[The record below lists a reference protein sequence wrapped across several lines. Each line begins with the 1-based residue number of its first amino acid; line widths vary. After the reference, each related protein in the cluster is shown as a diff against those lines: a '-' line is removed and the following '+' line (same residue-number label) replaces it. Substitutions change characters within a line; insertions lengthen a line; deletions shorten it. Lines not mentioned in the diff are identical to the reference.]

1 MKRKKG
7 WFIRFLFLCISLIL
21 SIILTS
27 GQSEEISSV
36 PDLLLDLEQ
45 VRINFIYDG
54 DTVRTDTGVKIR
66 LLGVDAPEMNWEE
79 REPNFFAREAFEY
92 TKENLLGQLV
102 YLEYDEVKEDKYGR
116 TLAYLFLA
124 DGTFFNQKL
133 LEEGYARLLLIPP
146 NLKYSDVLREAEE
159 RARAAGR
166 GIWSAVV
173 EEIFEYVQ

>member
-1 MKRKKG
+1 MKKKCL
-7 WFIRFLFLCISLIL
+7 FLFLGIAFIFSLL
-21 SIILTS
+21 LLS
-27 GQSEEISSV
+27 GQSEEIESV
-36 PDLLLDLEQ
+36 PDFLLDLEQ

-54 DTVRTDTGVKIR
+54 DTVRTDTGEKIR

>member
-1 MKRKKG
+1 MKRRKNCFKRLL
-7 WFIRFLFLCISLIL
+7 ILCITFVF
-21 SIILTS
+21 SIVLTS
-27 GQSEEISSV
+27 AQIEEIQSI
-36 PDLLLDLEQ
+36 PDSLLELEQ

-54 DTVRTDTGVKIR
+54 DTVRANTGELIR

-79 REPNFFAREAFEY
+79 GEPEFYAREAFEY

-124 DGTFFNQKL
+124 DGSFFNEKL

-146 NLKYSDVLREAEE
+146 NLKYSDKLKEAEAE
-159 RARAAGR
+159 ARNAGR
-166 GIWSAVV
+166 GIWSTAD
-173 EEIFEYVQ
+173 EEIPDYVQ

>member
-1 MKRKKG
+1 MKKKCL
-7 WFIRFLFLCISLIL
+7 FLFLGIAFIFSLL
-21 SIILTS
+21 LLS
-27 GQSEEISSV
+27 GQSEEIESV
-36 PDLLLDLEQ
+36 PDFLLDLEQ

-54 DTVRTDTGVKIR
+54 DTVRTDTGEKIR
-66 LLGVDAPEMNWEE
+66 LLGVDAPEMNWGEG
-79 REPNFFAREAFEY
+79 EPDFYAWEAFEY
-92 TKENLLGQLV
+92 TKEILLGQLV

-124 DGTFFNQKL
+124 DGTFFNKKL
-133 LEEGYARLLLIPP
+133 MEKGYARLLLIPP

-173 EEIFEYVQ
+173 EEISD

>member
-1 MKRKKG
+1 MKKKCL
-7 WFIRFLFLCISLIL
+7 FLFLGIAFIFSLL
-21 SIILTS
+21 LLS
-27 GQSEEISSV
+27 GQSEEIESV
-36 PDLLLDLEQ
+36 PDFLLDLEQ

-54 DTVRTDTGVKIR
+54 DTVRTDTGEKIR
-66 LLGVDAPEMNWEE
+66 LLGVDAPEMNWGEG
-79 REPNFFAREAFEY
+79 EPDFYAWEAFEY
-92 TKENLLGQLV
+92 TKEILLGQLV

-124 DGTFFNQKL
+124 DGSFFNKKL
-133 LEEGYARLLLIPP
+133 LEKGYARLLLIPP

-173 EEIFEYVQ
+173 EEISD

>member
-1 MKRKKG
+1 MKKKCL
-7 WFIRFLFLCISLIL
+7 FLFLGIAFIFSLL
-21 SIILTS
+21 LLS
-27 GQSEEISSV
+27 GQSEEIESV
-36 PDLLLDLEQ
+36 PDFLLDLEQ

-54 DTVRTDTGVKIR
+54 DTVRTDTGEKIR
-66 LLGVDAPEMNWEE
+66 LLGVDAPEMNWGEG
-79 REPNFFAREAFEY
+79 EPDFYAWEAFEY
-92 TKENLLGQLV
+92 TKEILLGQLV

-124 DGTFFNQKL
+124 DGSFFNEKL

-159 RARAAGR
+159 SARAAGR

-173 EEIFEYVQ
+173 EEISD

>member
-1 MKRKKG
+1 MKKKCL
-7 WFIRFLFLCISLIL
+7 FLFLGIAFIFSLLLL
-21 SIILTS
+21 SS
-27 GQSEEISSV
+27 QSEEIES
-36 PDLLLDLEQ
+36 DLNFLIDLEQ
-45 VRINFIYDG
+45 VCINFIYDG
-54 DTVRTDTGVKIR
+54 DTVRANTGELIR

-79 REPNFFAREAFEY
+79 GEPEFYAREAFEY

-124 DGTFFNQKL
+124 DGSFFNKKL
-133 LEEGYARLLLIPP
+133 LEKGYARLLLIPP

-173 EEIFEYVQ
+173 EEISD

>member
-1 MKRKKG
+1 MKRNCFKILLFMG
-7 WFIRFLFLCISLIL
+7 ISFIFPMAFLISDQ
-21 SIILTS
+21 T
-27 GQSEEISSV
+27 EEIQSV
-36 PDLLLDLEQ
+36 PNFLLDLDQ

-54 DTVRTDTGVKIR
+54 DTVRADTGDLIR

-79 REPNFFAREAFEY
+79 GEPEFYAREAFEY

-124 DGTFFNQKL
+124 DGSFFNEKL

-146 NLKYSDVLREAEE
+146 NLKYSDKLKEAEAE
-159 RARAAGR
+159 ARNAGR
-166 GIWSAVV
+166 GIWSTAD
-173 EEIFEYVQ
+173 EEIPDYVQ